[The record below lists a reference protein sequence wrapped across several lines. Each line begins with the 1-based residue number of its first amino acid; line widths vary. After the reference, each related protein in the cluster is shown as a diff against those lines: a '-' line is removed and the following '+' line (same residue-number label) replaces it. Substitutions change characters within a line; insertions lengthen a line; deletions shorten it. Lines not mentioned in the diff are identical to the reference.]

1 MLQLL
6 AGTKEEELQDIR
18 SRTTTHQDSAG
29 KNKETIDTEPYQTRL
44 YTLKEAR
51 TSSFPIARGNKEQEV
66 IHQQQKD
73 TTMKETTQILE
84 ELNTQK
90 TEQEQLINEAVEMK
104 SEVHY
109 TASSVQDTDITST
122 AQQNL
127 AIKSQQYNAT
137 PQKRKLNQK
146 HGAIEIK
153 VSFIRTL
160 QIQPLE

>member
-44 YTLKEAR
+44 YTLKEAQ
-51 TSSFPIARGNKEQEV
+51 TSSFPIARGNKDQV
-66 IHQQQKD
+66 IHQQKD

-104 SEVHY
+104 SVVHY
-109 TASSVQDTDITST
+109 AGIISPGYRHNEYCTTEFGYQISAIQCHST
-122 AQQNL
+122 ETK
-127 AIKSQQYNAT
+127 IKSETWRY
-137 PQKRKLNQK
+137 
-146 HGAIEIK
+146 
-153 VSFIRTL
+153 
-160 QIQPLE
+160 

>member
-6 AGTKEEELQDIR
+6 VGTKEEELQDIR

-44 YTLKEAR
+44 YTLKEAQ
-51 TSSFPIARGNKEQEV
+51 TSSFPIARGNKEQV

-104 SEVHY
+104 SVV
-109 TASSVQDTDITST
+109 SSVQDTDITST
-122 AQQNL
+122 ALQNL

-137 PQKRKLNQK
+137 PQKRILNQK

-160 QIQPLE
+160 QIHPLE